1 MEVLKI
7 ENLKKS
13 FGDKEVLKG
22 VDLTINSNSIYGFV
36 GKNGAGKTTTM
47 KMILGLLKID
57 EGRILVNGKEVAFG
71 DNETNKYIGYL
82 PDVPEFY
89 GYMTAREYLKLCGEI
104 SGMSKN
110 DIKERCD
117 ELLLRVGLSNE
128 KKKIK
133 GYSRG
138 MKQRLGIAAALF
150 SRPKLLICD
159 EPTSALDPIGRK
171 ELLSILLESKKETT
185 IIFSTHIL
193 SDVEK
198 VCDEMAFLNDGK
210 IVLSGKIADIKNKNR
225 SNRVVINSDGHNDE
239 LLSKF
244 KILSKLSDE
253 EVLLMDLNK
262 LPEILKYMG
271 DNNIIPLRIERL
283 EPSVEDLFVEVTG
296 A

>member
-1 MEVLKI
+1 MEILRI
-7 ENLKKS
+7 ENLKKA
-13 FGDKEVLKG
+13 FADKEVLKG
-22 VDLTINSNSIYGFV
+22 VNLSIKSNTIYGFV

-57 EGRILVNGKEVAFG
+57 EGRIFVNGKEVTYG
-71 DNETNKYIGYL
+71 DNETNKFIGYL

-89 GYMTAREYLKLCGEI
+89 NYMNAREYLKLCGQI
-104 SGMSKN
+104 SGMKS
-110 DIKERCD
+110 DEIKKRSD
-117 ELLLRVGLSNE
+117 ELLERVGLSGE

-171 ELLSILLESKKETT
+171 ELLEILLEAKKETT
-185 IIFSTHIL
+185 VIFSTHIL

-198 VCDEMAFLNDGK
+198 ICDEMAFLNDGK
-210 IVLSGKIADIKNKNR
+210 IVLSGKISDIKNKNR
-225 SNRVVINSDGHNDE
+225 KNRFVINSDGHNDE
-239 LLSKF
+239 LKNHFRCLES
-244 KILSKLSDE
+244 INADE
-253 EVLLMDLNK
+253 LLLKDVDK
-262 LPEILKYMG
+262 LPEILGYMG
-271 DNNIIPLRIERL
+271 SEDIIPLKIERL

-296 A
+296 E